1 MSVYTSAVFTQYQ
14 NDAKA
19 GIPEQR
25 AKVIADSPS
34 TVTRTREVRTDQFR
48 GVETL
53 TAGPY
58 TVRLEPFRTTTGRER
73 YDEKGTNSPG
83 AFVLL
88 AQGLPK
94 NPHSVPNAA
103 QPLFA
108 LGDELVDGDGN
119 CYRVTTL
126 PQWDGTAVEVNLER
140 VA

>member
-1 MSVYTSAVFTQYQ
+1 MSVYNSVVFTQYQ
-14 NDAKA
+14 SAAKL
-19 GIPEQR
+19 GIADQR
-25 AKVIADSPS
+25 AKIISDSPS
-34 TVTRTREVRTDQFR
+34 TVTRTREVRADQFR
-48 GVETL
+48 SVATL

-94 NPHSVPNAA
+94 FPHSAPNAA

-126 PQWDGTAVEVNLER
+126 PQWDGTAVEVNVER

>member
-14 NDAKA
+14 DAAKT
-19 GIPEQR
+19 GIDAQL
-25 AKVIADSPS
+25 AKVVSDSPA
-34 TVTRTREVRTDQFR
+34 TITRTREVRADQFR
-48 GVETL
+48 GVTTL

-58 TVRLEPFRTTTGRER
+58 TVRLEPFRSTTGRER

-88 AQGLPK
+88 ALGLPK
-94 NPHSVPNAA
+94 FPHSAPNAD

-119 CYRVTTL
+119 HYRVTTL